1 MASYGQFCPVA
12 KAAEVISERWSLL
25 VIRELIAGSS
35 RFTEIHNGVPTMS
48 TSLLARRLKE
58 LESTGV
64 IKRHSDGGK
73 RNVTYSLTRAGE
85 ELKPVVEMLGV
96 WGQRWVANDVDDDE
110 LDPSLL
116 MWDMRRGLNIDRMP
130 EERTVVQFEFDDVEK
145 LGMKRWWLVK
155 DRGDVDLCLTDP
167 GFEVDVEVRSN
178 IRPMVDV
185 WMGRLGLPLAME
197 SGAIEVE
204 GTPTMVREFPGW
216 LKLNVFADHAVA

>member
-12 KAAEVISERWSLL
+12 KAAEVISERWTLL
-25 VIRELIAGSS
+25 VIREFIAGSS
-35 RFTEIHNGVPTMS
+35 RFSEIHKGVPTMS

-58 LESTGV
+58 LESAGV
-64 IKRHSDGGK
+64 IARHSDGGRK
-73 RNVTYSLTRAGE
+73 NVSYTLTESGQ
-85 ELKPVVEMLGV
+85 ELRPVVELLGI
-96 WGQRWVANDVDDDE
+96 WGQRWVASDVEQDE

-116 MWDMRRGLNIDRMP
+116 MWDMRRGLNVDQMP
-130 EERTVVQFEFDDVEK
+130 DERTVVQFEFDDVEK

-185 WMGRLGLPLAME
+185 WMGRLKLPSAME
-197 SGAIEVE
+197 SGAIEVD
-204 GTPTMVREFPGW
+204 GTPKMVREFPGW